1 VTAADRPD
9 SHDPCCGR
17 HAGATEDLA
26 ELEIS
31 ASEDLAELLRT
42 AEDAVV
48 EAVQAYMVRANKTA
62 DPTDWRVYT
71 YMGNARRLIAA
82 AMVTAGMVEVGP

>member
-1 VTAADRPD
+1 
-9 SHDPCCGR
+9 
-17 HAGATEDLA
+17 
-26 ELEIS
+26 
-31 ASEDLAELLRT
+31 
-42 AEDAVV
+42 
-48 EAVQAYMVRANKTA
+48 MVRANKTA